1 MANFFTDNPDLRH
14 HINHPMMQRIV
25 ALKERDYADVDIF
38 DYAPLDFADAIDSYE
53 KVLSLV
59 GEISADI
66 IAENAQSVD
75 EEGSHLSEGSVDYA
89 SATKHNIVAMT
100 KAGLMGITIPRRYN
114 GLNMPTVPFIMSG
127 EMIARADAGFYNI
140 WGLQDCAETIYEFG
154 SEEQRQQ
161 FLPRV
166 CAGETMAMAL
176 TEPDAGSDLQSVMLR
191 ATFDEDAD
199 CWRLNGV
206 KRFITNGDAE
216 LSLVLARSEDGSTDG
231 RGLSMFIYDKNDGG
245 MTVRRIEHK
254 MGINGSPTCEIV
266 FKNAKAQ
273 LCGSRRLG
281 LIKYVMSLMNGARLG
296 IAGQA
301 TGISEACYREA
312 LAYANDRRQFGKAII
327 EFPAVE
333 QLIRNI
339 KAKLD
344 ASRSLLY
351 ATARYVD
358 LYKLLEDVA
367 KERPLTGEERTE
379 MKSAARTA
387 DALTPLAKMMGS
399 EYANQN
405 AYDCIQVHGGSG
417 YMKEYACERLYRDAR
432 ITSIYEGTSQLQVV
446 AAIRYV
452 LNGSYA
458 KIIDSM
464 TPSECDERLKTVNEK
479 ISTMVVDYKAIIES
493 VNEANNPTAN
503 DFAARSLVEMSAL
516 LVMSRLLF
524 DDASRNDSFDK
535 SLTDF
540 VNIAQSE
547 MAKHL
552 VAVKNILSAN
562 I

>member
-1 MANFFTDNPDLRH
+1 MANFFIDNPDLRH

-206 KRFITNGDAE
+206 KRFITTGDAE

>member
-312 LAYANDRRQFGKAII
+312 LAYAKDRRQFGKAII
-327 EFPAVE
+327 EFSAVE

>member
-1 MANFFTDNPDLRH
+1 M
-14 HINHPMMQRIV
+14 
-25 ALKERDYADVDIF
+25 Y
-38 DYAPLDFADAIDSYE
+38 
-53 KVLSLV
+53 
-59 GEISADI
+59 
-66 IAENAQSVD
+66 
-75 EEGSHLSEGSVDYA
+75 
-89 SATKHNIVAMT
+89 
-100 KAGLMGITIPRRYN
+100 
-114 GLNMPTVPFIMSG
+114 
-127 EMIARADAGFYNI
+127 
-140 WGLQDCAETIYEFG
+140 
-154 SEEQRQQ
+154 
-161 FLPRV
+161 
-166 CAGETMAMAL
+166 
-176 TEPDAGSDLQSVMLR
+176 
-191 ATFDEDAD
+191 
-199 CWRLNGV
+199 
-206 KRFITNGDAE
+206 
-216 LSLVLARSEDGSTDG
+216 
-231 RGLSMFIYDKNDGG
+231 
-245 MTVRRIEHK
+245 
-254 MGINGSPTCEIV
+254 
-266 FKNAKAQ
+266 
-273 LCGSRRLG
+273 
-281 LIKYVMSLMNGARLG
+281 
-296 IAGQA
+296 
-301 TGISEACYREA
+301 
-312 LAYANDRRQFGKAII
+312 
-327 EFPAVE
+327 
-333 QLIRNI
+333 
-339 KAKLD
+339 
-344 ASRSLLY
+344 
-351 ATARYVD
+351 
-358 LYKLLEDVA
+358 
-367 KERPLTGEERTE
+367 PLTAEERTE

>member
-367 KERPLTGEERTE
+367 KERPLTAEERTE

-464 TPSECDERLKTVNEK
+464 TPSECDERLKSVNEK
-479 ISTMVVDYKAIIES
+479 ISAMVVDYNAIIAS

-503 DFAARSLVEMSAL
+503 DFAARSLVVMSAL

-524 DDASRNDSFDK
+524 DDASRNNSFDK

-547 MAKHL
+547 MARHL

>member
-1 MANFFTDNPDLRH
+1 MANFYTDNPDLRH
-14 HINHPMMQRIV
+14 HLDHPLMKRIV
-25 ALKERDYADVDIF
+25 ALKERDFADADKY
-38 DYAPLDFADAIDSYE
+38 DYAPLSFDDAIDSYNSI
-53 KVLSLV
+53 LTLV
-59 GEISADI
+59 GEISADVI
-66 IAENAQSVD
+66 SANAQSVD
-75 EEGSHLSEGSVDYA
+75 EEGAHLEEGRADYA
-89 SATKHNIVAMT
+89 SATKANIATM
-100 KAGLMGITIPRRYN
+100 KSAGLMGMSIPRRYN
-114 GLNMPTVPFIMSG
+114 GLNLPTVPFIMSG
-127 EMIARADAGFYNI
+127 EMIARADAGFYNV

-154 SEEQRQQ
+154 SEEQRQE

-176 TEPDAGSDLQSVMLR
+176 TEPDAGSDLQSVMLK
-191 ATFDEDAD
+191 ATFDEENE

-206 KRFITNGDAE
+206 KRFITNGDGE
-216 LSLVLARSEDGSTDG
+216 LSLVLARTEEGSRDG

-266 FKNAKAQ
+266 FNNAKAQ

-296 IAGQA
+296 IAGQSV
-301 TGISEACYREA
+301 GISEACDREA
-312 LAYANDRRQFGKAII
+312 IAYANDRRQFGKPII

-351 ATARYVD
+351 ATARFVD
-358 LYKLLEDVA
+358 IYKLLEDIIS
-367 KERPLTGEERTE
+367 KERSLTPEERQE
-379 MKSAARTA
+379 MKSASRTA
-387 DALTPLAKMMGS
+387 DALTPLVKMMGS

-446 AAIRYV
+446 AALRYV
-452 LNGSYA
+452 LNGSYS
-458 KIIDSM
+458 KLIDSFAELSVKESLQPLTAKLGKM
-464 TPSECDERLKTVNEK
+464 K
-479 ISTMVVDYKAIIES
+479 VDYDNAVAA
-493 VNEANNPTAN
+493 VNDANDAATT

-516 LVMSRLLF
+516 LIMSYLLV
-524 DDASRNDSFDK
+524 DDANRNERFDN
-535 SLTDF
+535 SACDF
-540 VNIAQSE
+540 INLAESEIARN
-547 MAKHL
+547 L
-552 VAVKNILSAN
+552 IIVKNLIK
-562 I
+562 

>member
-344 ASRSLLY
+344 SSRSLLY

-547 MAKHL
+547 MTKHL